1 MKATSGTDIFPKP
14 INKQITTTKRSHF
27 FLNLGG
33 KKYKPINGGSIT
45 YFVLTLLDIGDIE
58 VFFF

>member
-1 MKATSGTDIFPKP
+1 M
-14 INKQITTTKRSHF
+14 
-27 FLNLGG
+27 GG

-58 VFFF
+58 VFFFFKWKMVSRRMGDFKRSDYTYSQWEKKEN